1 MAEGHLPG
9 VPKGSP
15 RVAEDHQPGADKA
28 AEAMDKGVIQSPL
41 PEKICEDVTFEGIG
55 ANNIEKAAREMTGG
69 AGPDGV
75 NLDLWERFLTSKQHK
90 GKPAE
95 LCQTV
100 ADLTQLLNRKMLP
113 PHHLQAFT
121 ASRVINLDKKPGVR
135 PIGVGQGL
143 HTVQCRG
150 S

>member
-9 VPKGSP
+9 T
-15 RVAEDHQPGADKA
+15 DKA
-28 AEAMDKGVIQSPL
+28 AKAMDKGVIQGPL

-55 ANNIEKAAREMTGG
+55 TNNIEKAAREMTGG

-75 NLDLWERFLTSKQHK
+75 NLDLWKKFLTSKQHK

-100 ADLTQLLNRKMLP
+100 ADLTKLLNRKILP

-121 ASRVINLDKKPGVR
+121 ASRLVTLDKNQVLD
-135 PIGVGQGL
+135 Q
-143 HTVQCRG
+143 
-150 S
+150 